1 MATLFLVLHSLCIH
15 TQEGYIRLL
24 SSSLPC
30 TYDAT
35 RFACFALLSKE
46 STYPVRDH
54 LDQFK
59 SQTRLPE
66 IAQVLS
72 LHGHFSHLK
81 NHCILYH
88 FSSSLVHPFMS

>member
-1 MATLFLVLHSLCIH
+1 MATVFLVLQNLRI
-15 TQEGYIRLL
+15 QKKEGYRRLL
-24 SSSLPC
+24 SPPLPC
-30 TYDAT
+30 TYDEK
-35 RFACFALLSKE
+35 RFACFALLSKG

-54 LDQFK
+54 LDQLK
-59 SQTRLPE
+59 SQKRLPE
-66 IAQVLS
+66 IPQVLS